1 VSAVSLPEF
10 AVNNYPRKTA
20 LFIIVYAMVTYPAA
34 DEIFDIP
41 MIVRKNSVTLQT
53 TKWEIF
59 DNFF

>member
-41 MIVRKNSVTLQT
+41 MIVRKNSVTLPT
-53 TKWEIF
+53 TKW
-59 DNFF
+59 